1 MQYIKFN
8 IKQQMYKNSSES
20 SCKHI
25 KFIDDQKQNINLHV
39 LNDFLDSNNVFEEEC
54 RVELY
59 LNKHFKLKLL
69 IIYF

>member
-1 MQYIKFN
+1 MIFSLFASNCILNLFKP
-8 IKQQMYKNSSES
+8 K
-20 SCKHI
+20 
-25 KFIDDQKQNINLHV
+25 DLKQNINLHV